1 MNAGEECMSFDHF
14 FSDQSYQDSKALCS
28 HLGGIMSMDPIEP
41 DHVFGN
47 SSVCYL
53 EGDMKYFWIPVI
65 QEGKRSEVGQ
75 YSWVDDRSNTNSSET
90 LNLGWHTGQPNGL
103 DFQQCVH
110 KSEKEKWYDVECE
123 KKSCSVCNV
132 PVAQT
137 YRLRGQHLF
146 DQEYILS
153 FDMQQSHISQLV
165 FEGYGP
171 NRIVW
176 DLFSSKTDILDKE
189 EGISRSFNQTPF
201 GLLGSID
208 KVSNN
213 GYTDELFFTNVIKI
227 GS

>member
-1 MNAGEECMSFDHF
+1 
-14 FSDQSYQDSKALCS
+14 
-28 HLGGIMSMDPIEP
+28 MSMDPIET
-41 DHVFGN
+41 DHVLGN
-47 SSVCYL
+47 SSVCYWR
-53 EGDMKYFWIPVI
+53 DMKYFWIPVI

-90 LNLGWHTGQPNGL
+90 LNPEWQTGQPNGL

-123 KKSCSVCNV
+123 MKSCSVCNV

-137 YRLRGQHLF
+137 YRLRGQHPF

-153 FDMQQSHISQLV
+153 FDMQQKHTSQVV

-213 GYTDELFFTNVIKI
+213 GYTDELIFTNVIKI